1 MKIALTF
8 SGGGYRAAAYS
19 LGVLSYLDK
28 IKMGNKSLLEHVTVL
43 STVSGGT
50 ITGLRYAQG
59 IRNGESFDSIYNK
72 LYLFLVGTDLISK
85 GLERL
90 TEKNGWN
97 NKRVKSLINAF
108 ADVYDKELFGG
119 KKFGH
124 LMKDLPTEHLK
135 HFSFNATEFDNAL
148 QFRFQWS
155 QKVITAK
162 PGDPE
167 RGLIGNYAIRIP
179 EDIAREIRLG
189 DILASSSCFPGGFE
203 PINFPTD
210 FIFQDEKHIQTLL
223 NQLGLPVGLMD
234 GGIVD
239 NQGIEPVLLAEAR
252 MQVNNHERSGLAEP
266 GHELDLIMVVDV
278 ASPFMEGYVASE
290 QKTHGWLRQ
299 LTPALI
305 IIINTVLLIISG
317 VGLFWSIG
325 QADPGWVIFFS
336 VLVTLTLIG
345 FLLFRWLKKLP
356 MSFNVPEAFM
366 KPLGKLLKL
375 KFYVYENLIFNRA
388 NSLLKMTMSVFL
400 KHVRRLN
407 YKRIYEDS
415 TWKNRRIMNAIY
427 ELKGSPKTRDE
438 KEIIAKVKG
447 IYKPSDQIQEAATIA
462 SSMGTTLWFTK
473 DELQKKNMLNN
484 IIGCGQFTTCWNLLE
499 YIAKIKEDK
508 TNTNDSHLMLIS
520 CEATLL
526 EDWKLFQ
533 DTPLHLVKTVEH

>member
-19 LGVLSYLDK
+19 LGVLSYLDR

-50 ITGLRYAQG
+50 ITGLRYALG
-59 IRNGESFDSIYNK
+59 IRNDESFDSIYNE
-72 LYLFLVGTDLISK
+72 LYVFLVGTDLISK
-85 GLERL
+85 SLERL
-90 TEKNGWN
+90 TEKDGWDSR
-97 NKRVKSLINAF
+97 RVKSLINAF

-124 LMKDLPTEHLK
+124 LMKDLPTEHLR
-135 HFSFNATEFDNAL
+135 HLSFNATEFDNAL

-155 QKVITAK
+155 EKVTTAN
-162 PGDPE
+162 PGDPV
-167 RGLIGNYAIRIP
+167 RGLIGNHTIRIP

-210 FIFQDEKHIQTLL
+210 FVFQDEKHIQTLL
-223 NQLGLPVGLMD
+223 GQSAYSVGLMD

-252 MQVNNHERSGLAEP
+252 MQLNNPERLGLVQP
-266 GHELDLIMVVDV
+266 GHELDLIMVADV
-278 ASPFMEGYVASE
+278 ASPFMEGYVASK
-290 QKTHGWLRQ
+290 QNTNGWLRQ
-299 LTPALI
+299 LTPGLVTSL
-305 IIINTVLLIISG
+305 NTLLLIISG
-317 VGLFWSIG
+317 VGLFWSVR
-325 QADPGWVIFFS
+325 QVALGWIIFFS
-336 VLVTLTLIG
+336 ALVTLALIG

-356 MSFNVPEAFM
+356 LSFNVPEAFM

-388 NSLLKMTMSVFL
+388 DSLLKMTMSVFL

-407 YKRIYEDS
+407 YKRIYEDA

-427 ELKGSPKTRDE
+427 ELKGSDKTGDE
-438 KEIIAKVKG
+438 NEIKAKVKG
-447 IYKPSDQIQEAATIA
+447 IYQPSDQIKKAATIA
-462 SSMGTTLWFTK
+462 SGMGTTLWFTK
-473 DELQKKNMLNN
+473 DQLQKENILNN

-520 CEATLL
+520 CEAKLL

-533 DTPLHLVKTVEH
+533 EKPLYQVKTVER

>member
-19 LGVLSYLDK
+19 LGVLSYLDRIK
-28 IKMGNKSLLEHVTVL
+28 IGNKSMLEHVTVL

-50 ITGLRYAQG
+50 ITGLRYALG
-59 IRNGESFDSIYNK
+59 IKNGENFDSIYNK
-72 LYLFLVGTDLISK
+72 LYSFLIGTDLISK
-85 GLERL
+85 SLERL
-90 TEKNGWN
+90 TEKNGWDSR
-97 NKRVKSLINAF
+97 RVKSLINAF
-108 ADVYDKELFGG
+108 ADVYDKELFDG

-124 LMKDLPTEHLK
+124 LMKDLPTEHLR
-135 HFSFNATEFDNAL
+135 HLSFNATEFDNAL

-155 QKVITAK
+155 EKVITAK

-167 RGLIGNYAIRIP
+167 RGLIGNHAMQIP

-210 FIFQDEKHIQTLL
+210 FILHDEKHIQILL
-223 NQLGLPVGLMD
+223 DQSARPVGLMD

-252 MQVNNHERSGLAEP
+252 MQLNNPERVGLAQP
-266 GHELDLIMVVDV
+266 GHELDLIMVADV
-278 ASPFMEGYVASE
+278 ASPFMDGYVASK
-290 QKTHGWLRQ
+290 QNTNGWLRK
-299 LTPALI
+299 LTPSLVI
-305 IIINTVLLIISG
+305 TLNTLLLIIS
-317 VGLFWSIG
+317 VAGLYWSVR
-325 QADPGWVIFFS
+325 QAALGWIIFFS
-336 VLVTLTLIG
+336 ALVTLTLIA

-388 NSLLKMTMSVFL
+388 DSLLKMTMSVFL

-407 YKRIYEDS
+407 YKRIYEDG

-427 ELKGSPKTRDE
+427 ELKGSAKT
-438 KEIIAKVKG
+438 KEENEIKAKVKG
-447 IYKPSDQIQEAATIA
+447 IYQPSDQIRKAATIA
-462 SSMGTTLWFTK
+462 SGMGTTLWFTK
-473 DELQKKNMLNN
+473 DQLQKDNMLNN

-508 TNTNDSHLMLIS
+508 TNTNENHLMLIS
-520 CEATLL
+520 CEAKLL

-533 DTPLHLVKTVEH
+533 DVPLGYVKIVKQ